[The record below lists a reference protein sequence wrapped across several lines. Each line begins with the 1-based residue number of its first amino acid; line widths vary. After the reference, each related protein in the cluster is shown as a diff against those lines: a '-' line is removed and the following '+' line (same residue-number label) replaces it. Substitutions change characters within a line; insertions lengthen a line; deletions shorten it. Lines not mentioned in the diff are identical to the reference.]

1 MEVVSLS
8 VVILVPL
15 DEEKGPLEVFLCVG
29 IEAVNITVVS
39 VELDNFSVVP
49 SEEEEA
55 TDVDRVVVVARDF
68 PVTISVDEAMVSE
81 IVEIGPVPD
90 VKFEYDSIEVPISVV
105 GDLPVVLVVVSIPED
120 ELYVVGFVGADHG
133 PVVELLDPEVHDDSD
148 EDVVF
153 VPCVILVIV
162 VDEVFS

>member
-15 DEEKGPLEVFLCVG
+15 DEEKRPLEVFLWAGV
-29 IEAVNITVVS
+29 EVVNIIDVS
-39 VELDNFSVVP
+39 VELVSFCVVP
-49 SEEEEA
+49 SEEEKA
-55 TDVDRVVVVARDF
+55 TDVDSVVVVARDF
-68 PVTISVDEAMVSE
+68 PVTISVDEAMVIE

-120 ELYVVGFVGADHG
+120 ELYVVGFVGADHR
-133 PVVELLDPEVHDDSD
+133 PVVKLLDPKVHDDLN

>member
-1 MEVVSLS
+1 M
-8 VVILVPL
+8 VI
-15 DEEKGPLEVFLCVG
+15 
-29 IEAVNITVVS
+29 
-39 VELDNFSVVP
+39 
-49 SEEEEA
+49 
-55 TDVDRVVVVARDF
+55 
-68 PVTISVDEAMVSE
+68 E

-105 GDLPVVLVVVSIPED
+105 RELPVVFGVVTFPED
-120 ELYVVGFVGADHG
+120 ELYVVGFVGADHR
-133 PVVELLDPEVHDDSD
+133 PVVELLDPEVHDDLN

>member
-15 DEEKGPLEVFLCVG
+15 DEEKRPLEVFLCAGV
-29 IEAVNITVVS
+29 EVVNITDVS
-39 VELDNFSVVP
+39 VELVSFCVVP
-49 SEEEEA
+49 SEEEKA
-55 TDVDRVVVVARDF
+55 TDVDSVVVAARDF
-68 PVTISVDEAMVSE
+68 PVTVSVDEAMVIG

-105 GDLPVVLVVVSIPED
+105 RELPVVFGVVTFPED
-120 ELYVVGFVGADHG
+120 ELYVVGFVGADHR
-133 PVVELLDPEVHDDSD
+133 PVVELLDPKVHDDSD
-148 EDVVF
+148 EDAGF

-162 VDEVFS
+162 VDEVLS

>member
-15 DEEKGPLEVFLCVG
+15 DEEKRPLEVFLCAGV
-29 IEAVNITVVS
+29 EVVNIIDVS
-39 VELDNFSVVP
+39 VQPDNFSVVT
-49 SEEEEA
+49 SEEEKA
-55 TDVDRVVVVARDF
+55 TDVDSVVDAARDF
-68 PVTISVDEAMVSE
+68 PVTISVDEAMVIG

-120 ELYVVGFVGADHG
+120 ELYVVGFVGADHR

-153 VPCVILVIV
+153 APCVILVIV

>member
-1 MEVVSLS
+1 MVVVYLPA
-8 VVILVPL
+8 VILVPL
-15 DEEKGPLEVFLCVG
+15 DEEKRPLEVFLCAGV
-29 IEAVNITVVS
+29 EVVNIIDVS
-39 VELDNFSVVP
+39 VELVSFCVVP
-49 SEEEEA
+49 SEEEKA
-55 TDVDRVVVVARDF
+55 TDVDSVVVVARDF
-68 PVTISVDEAMVSE
+68 PVTISVDEAMLIG

-90 VKFEYDSIEVPISVV
+90 VKFEYDSIEVPVSVV
-105 GDLPVVLVVVSIPED
+105 IELPVAFGVVTFLED

-148 EDVVF
+148 EDAGF

>member
-1 MEVVSLS
+1 MVVVYLPA
-8 VVILVPL
+8 VILVPL
-15 DEEKGPLEVFLCVG
+15 DEEKRPLEVFLCAVV
-29 IEAVNITVVS
+29 EVVNITVVS

-68 PVTISVDEAMVSE
+68 PVTISVDEAMVIE

-105 GDLPVVLVVVSIPED
+105 RELPVVFGVVTFPED
-120 ELYVVGFVGADHG
+120 ELYVVGFVGADHR
-133 PVVELLDPEVHDDSD
+133 PVVELLDPEVHEDSD
-148 EDVVF
+148 EDLVF
-153 VPCVILVIV
+153 VLCVILVIV